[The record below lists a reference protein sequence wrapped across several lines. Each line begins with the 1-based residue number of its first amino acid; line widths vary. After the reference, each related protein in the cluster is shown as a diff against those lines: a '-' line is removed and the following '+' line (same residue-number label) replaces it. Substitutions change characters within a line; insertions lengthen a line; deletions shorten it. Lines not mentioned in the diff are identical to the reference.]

1 MTDHHIL
8 KIGKSVFWLS
18 FSVGTIL
25 FFSLYSG
32 FMDEFVVFSGLILW
46 LFVLMNTFVFFA
58 LMICGLIHQS
68 KFVSCLKSAA
78 LLLINIPIAFIYG
91 CLIDS

>member
-1 MTDHHIL
+1 MTGHRIL

-18 FSVGTIL
+18 FSVVTIL

-32 FMDEFVVFSGLILW
+32 FMYEFVVFSGLILW

-58 LMICGLIHQS
+58 LMIYGLIHQL
-68 KFVSCLKSAA
+68 KFVSCLKQAA
-78 LLLINIPIAFIYG
+78 LLLINISIAFIYG
-91 CLIDS
+91 CLIDI